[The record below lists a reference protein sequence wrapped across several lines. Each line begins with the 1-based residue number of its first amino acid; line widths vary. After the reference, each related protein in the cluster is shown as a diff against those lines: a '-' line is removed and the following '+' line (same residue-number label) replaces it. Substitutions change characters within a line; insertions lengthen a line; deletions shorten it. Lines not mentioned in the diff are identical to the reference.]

1 MTQIRQAVGAIVYH
15 GEQFLLVH
23 KTKINTQNGKEA
35 IVGEWDFVKGK
46 VEKED
51 GNLEEAILRELK
63 EETGSECYKI
73 MKSFDE
79 KIEFVFPS
87 EIQRKIDFQKQV
99 TTMFLVEFKGEEEAL
114 VPIDSEISSVRLV
127 DKSEV
132 VALLTHEETKRYFEK
147 HFVGVV

>member
-1 MTQIRQAVGAIVYH
+1 MRQAVGAIVYH

-23 KTKINTQNGKEA
+23 KTKINTKNGKEA

-51 GNLEEAILRELK
+51 GNLEKEVLRELK

-87 EIQRKIDFQKQV
+87 EIQRKIGFEKQE
-99 TTMFLVEFKGEEEAL
+99 TTMFLVEFKGEEAL